1 MQHGAWCFTRVLIE
15 SKRIFARTSLAAAS
29 PAHIILTLRMRW
41 SQELK
46 SVWDRFNGALDSEK
60 FRQAF
65 TAALGEKL
73 GKDFASR
80 ITYLFKKMD
89 TNHDRT
95 VDWDEFVT

>member
-1 MQHGAWCFTRVLIE
+1 M
-15 SKRIFARTSLAAAS
+15 
-29 PAHIILTLRMRW
+29 
-41 SQELK
+41 
-46 SVWDRFNGALDSEK
+46 WDRFNGALDSGK